1 MPALD
6 TLQPVKGLAAEGKL
20 RTGVGR
26 GRWDREEAALSLPV
40 GLISVVLPALRSPLG
55 EALASKPH
63 RPSCYRS

>member
-6 TLQPVKGLAAEGKL
+6 TLQPVKGVTAEGKP
-20 RTGVGR
+20 RSGDGR
-26 GRWDREEAALSLPV
+26 RWGREEAALSFHM
-40 GLISVVLPALRSPLG
+40 GLISVMLPALRSPLG